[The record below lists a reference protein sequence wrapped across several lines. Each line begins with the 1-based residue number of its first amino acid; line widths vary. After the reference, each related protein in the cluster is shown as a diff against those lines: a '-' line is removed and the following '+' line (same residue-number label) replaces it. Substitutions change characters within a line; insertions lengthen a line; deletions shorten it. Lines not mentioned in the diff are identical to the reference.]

1 MKFALVSD
9 FDGTITTRDVGD
21 FLLLHFGLATQ
32 KEIDESYSKGMKI
45 EEWMKKYF
53 RRMKYID
60 GIRIKKALSDNIRI
74 RSGFS
79 QLVDFFN
86 KNNYPLEVVSGGVDL
101 YIDEVFSSN
110 GIRIKGFYGR
120 FNGGDIKFDFLKK
133 LTLSDFKASRVRY
146 YKKLGYKTIFC
157 GDAPNDYRAAKEAD
171 VVFAALKLRSMLSDE
186 KFSFY
191 PLDNFRYVA
200 GVINA
205 TLSH

>member
-21 FLLLHFGLATQ
+21 FLLLHFGLAAQ
-32 KEIDESYSKGMKI
+32 KEIDESYAVGMRV

-60 GIRIKKALSDNIRI
+60 GIRIKKAISDHIRI
-74 RSGFS
+74 RRGFRE
-79 QLVDFFN
+79 LVDFFN

-101 YIDEVFSSN
+101 YIDEVFGSN
-110 GIRIKGFYGR
+110 GIKINGFYGR
-120 FNGGDIKFDFLKK
+120 FNSGDIKFDFLKK
-133 LTLSDFKASRVRY
+133 LTLSDFKASRVKH

-157 GDAPNDYRAAKEAD
+157 GDATNDYRAAKEAD
-171 VVFAALKLRSMLSDE
+171 VVFAALKLKDILSDE
-186 KFSFY
+186 NFPFY
-191 PLDNFRYVA
+191 PLNNFRDVVGA
-200 GVINA
+200 INA